1 LLRGKGGI
9 FLLCTLGAAVAAGS
23 ARAASVLVVSGR
35 GWGHGVGMSQWGA
48 YGYALHGWDYRRIL
62 AHYYPGTRLGRV
74 GEPRVRVL
82 LAEGADVVTVGCAT
96 QMVVDD
102 ASGMGRRLRAGTYGI
117 GPKLVLPLRRHGH
130 GRSLAPVAVFQCPR
144 SPLTLDGRAYHGD
157 LVVRSSGGKLS
168 VVNSLPLDTYL
179 RGVVGAEMPSR
190 WSEAALEA
198 QAVAARSYAVAT
210 LHPGAPFDE
219 YPDQRSQMYLGIAA
233 EGPRTDRAV
242 MATLGQVLTWNGAVA
257 TAYYSA
263 SSGGRTA
270 DIRDLWPSLPPV
282 PYLRPVPDPYD
293 TMSPHHEWGPIA
305 LTPQRFASRLGL
317 GGGIEALHLEKSPS
331 GRVAAVD
338 LSLASGGS
346 VRIAAKRVARAL
358 RLRSTWFSI
367 GELSLDVD
375 RGRVLFGRG
384 VRVVARAS
392 GTGPAVLQQRVGAGA
407 WRDLRAVRHG
417 ATVVV
422 RPRATTQYRLS
433 VAGVSG
439 PELAVA
445 VAPRLRVRPLGA
457 ALLGGTILPRPSGA
471 VTVWRF
477 EPGGWR
483 LVARPR
489 LDASGAFRTP
499 LRLRPG
505 GYRVVVAGDGRL
517 AAAEARVRVTKRLL
531 ASFH

>member
-1 LLRGKGGI
+1 
-9 FLLCTLGAAVAAGS
+9 
-23 ARAASVLVVSGR
+23 
-35 GWGHGVGMSQWGA
+35 
-48 YGYALHGWDYRRIL
+48 
-62 AHYYPGTRLGRV
+62 
-74 GEPRVRVL
+74 
-82 LAEGADVVTVGCAT
+82 
-96 QMVVDD
+96 MVVDD

-282 PYLRPVPDPYD
+282 LN
-293 TMSPHHEWGPIA
+293 
-305 LTPQRFASRLGL
+305 
-317 GGGIEALHLEKSPS
+317 
-331 GRVAAVD
+331 
-338 LSLASGGS
+338 
-346 VRIAAKRVARAL
+346 
-358 RLRSTWFSI
+358 
-367 GELSLDVD
+367 
-375 RGRVLFGRG
+375 
-384 VRVVARAS
+384 
-392 GTGPAVLQQRVGAGA
+392 
-407 WRDLRAVRHG
+407 LRA
-417 ATVVV
+417 AT
-422 RPRATTQYRLS
+422 
-433 VAGVSG
+433 
-439 PELAVA
+439 E
-445 VAPRLRVRPLGA
+445 
-457 ALLGGTILPRPSGA
+457 
-471 VTVWRF
+471 
-477 EPGGWR
+477 
-483 LVARPR
+483 
-489 LDASGAFRTP
+489 
-499 LRLRPG
+499 
-505 GYRVVVAGDGRL
+505 
-517 AAAEARVRVTKRLL
+517 
-531 ASFH
+531 